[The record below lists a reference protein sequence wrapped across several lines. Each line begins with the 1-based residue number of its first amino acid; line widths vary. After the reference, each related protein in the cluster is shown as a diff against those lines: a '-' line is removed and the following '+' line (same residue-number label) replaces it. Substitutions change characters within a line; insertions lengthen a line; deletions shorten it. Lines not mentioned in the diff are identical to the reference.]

1 MKQFNYKA
9 RDQEG
14 QLHTGLI
21 EAASEKQ
28 AARVLRERHLLIT
41 LLKLKKESFINELR
55 AGVLGKIS
63 FTDKVNFTRQLATMI
78 NAGLN
83 ITKALRIL
91 QEQANPAMSKLVG
104 EVLNQVESGNS
115 LNKAMSAHPKVFDE
129 VYIALVRAGE
139 EAGVLDKILSRL
151 AENLEADKEFKSKI
165 KGAMIYPIIIV
176 VGMLGVAS
184 IMLVFV
190 IPKLTVLFDEFQA
203 DLPMSTKI
211 LIGLSDF
218 LTKFWYLAL
227 LLIGGLVVG
236 VPQALKNSTI
246 HYQYDRL
253 FFKVPII
260 GPLRLKSMMADFAR
274 TLSLLIG
281 AGVLVVDALNI
292 VKDSLGSPLYQ
303 EAVGATARQVQ
314 KGYPMAAALADTNI
328 FPSILPQMIAVGEE
342 TGKTDEVLQKIA
354 DFFSQEAEQAVK
366 NLTTAIEPLI
376 MILLGLGVG
385 FMVIA
390 VIMPIYTLTSQF

>member
-1 MKQFNYKA
+1 MKRFNYKA

-14 QLHTGLI
+14 RLHSGLI
-21 EAASEKQ
+21 EAANEKQ
-28 AARVLRERHLLIT
+28 AARVLRARQLLIT
-41 LLKLKKESFINELR
+41 LLKPKKESFINELR
-55 AGVLGKIS
+55 AGVLGRVS
-63 FTDKVNFTRQLATMI
+63 FVDKVNFTRQLATMI

-83 ITKALRIL
+83 ITNALRIL

-104 EVLNQVESGNS
+104 EILNQVESGNS
-115 LNKAMSAHPKVFDE
+115 LNKALSAHPRVFDQ
-129 VYIALVRAGE
+129 VYVALVKAGE

-151 AENLEADKEFKSKI
+151 AENLEVEKEFKSKI
-165 KGAMIYPIIIV
+165 KGAMIYPVIIV
-176 VGMLGVAS
+176 TGMMGVAGV
-184 IMLVFV
+184 MLVFV
-190 IPKLTVLFDEFQA
+190 IPKLTTLFDEFQA
-203 DLPMSTKI
+203 DLPMATKI

-218 LTKFWYLAL
+218 ATKFWYLAL
-227 LLIGGLVVG
+227 LLIGGLVMG
-236 VPQALKNSTI
+236 IPQALRNPVI

-253 FFKVPII
+253 FFKLPII
-260 GPLRLKSMMADFAR
+260 GPLRLKSMMAEFAR

-292 VKDSLGSPLYQ
+292 VKDSLGSPLYR
-303 EAVGATARQVQ
+303 EAVDTAARQVQ
-314 KGYPMAAALADTNI
+314 KGYPMAAALADTGI

-366 NLTTAIEPLI
+366 NLTTAMEPLI
-376 MILLGLGVG
+376 MILLGVGVA

>member
-1 MKQFNYKA
+1 
-9 RDQEG
+9 
-14 QLHTGLI
+14 
-21 EAASEKQ
+21 
-28 AARVLRERHLLIT
+28 
-41 LLKLKKESFINELR
+41 
-55 AGVLGKIS
+55 
-63 FTDKVNFTRQLATMI
+63 
-78 NAGLN
+78 
-83 ITKALRIL
+83 
-91 QEQANPAMSKLVG
+91 
-104 EVLNQVESGNS
+104 
-115 LNKAMSAHPKVFDE
+115 
-129 VYIALVRAGE
+129 
-139 EAGVLDKILSRL
+139 
-151 AENLEADKEFKSKI
+151 
-165 KGAMIYPIIIV
+165 MIYPIIIV

>member
-1 MKQFNYKA
+1 MKRFNYKA

-14 QLHTGLI
+14 RLHSGLI
-21 EAASEKQ
+21 EAANEKQ

-41 LLKLKKESFINELR
+41 LLKPKGEGFINELR
-55 AGVLGKIS
+55 VGVLGKVS
-63 FTDKVNFTRQLATMI
+63 FVDKVNFTRQLATMI

-83 ITKALRIL
+83 ITNALRIL
-91 QEQANPAMSKLVG
+91 QEQANPAMNKLVG

-115 LNKAMSAHPKVFDE
+115 LNKALSAHPKVFDQ
-129 VYIALVRAGE
+129 VYVALVRAGE

-151 AENLEADKEFKSKI
+151 AENLEAEKEFKGKI
-165 KGAMIYPIIIV
+165 KGAMIYPVIIV
-176 VGMLGVAS
+176 VGMLGVAGV
-184 IMLVFV
+184 MLVFV
-190 IPKLTVLFDEFQA
+190 VPKLTTLFDEFQA
-203 DLPMSTKI
+203 DLPVSTKI
-211 LIGLSDF
+211 LIGLSGF
-218 LTKFWYLAL
+218 ATKFWYLAL

-236 VPQALKNSTI
+236 VPQALRQPLI

-253 FFKVPII
+253 LFKLPII
-260 GPLRLKSMMADFAR
+260 GPLRLKSMMAEFAR

-292 VKDSLGSPLYQ
+292 VKDSLGSPLYR
-303 EAVGATARQVQ
+303 EAVDGAARQVQ
-314 KGYPMAAALADTNI
+314 KGYPMAAALADTGI
-328 FPSILPQMIAVGEE
+328 FPSILPQMISVGEE

-366 NLTTAIEPLI
+366 NLTTAMEPLI
-376 MILLGLGVG
+376 MILLGVGVA
-385 FMVIA
+385 FMVLA

>member
-260 GPLRLKSMMADFAR
+260 GPLRLKPMMADFAR

>member
-236 VPQALKNSTI
+236 VPQALKNPTI